1 MNVKALMRRIELRL
15 LDRHVASRCT
25 VFAVLSLPMCFIL
38 WGLQAYA
45 LAHPEAGAFYRP
57 GALLM
62 AQQALTALIVWLATV
77 VVLAWNLRRH
87 DCDAR
92 WLAQWT
98 IMPTFV
104 IFLLLAIGHGLKDT
118 PMGMVLIQALVVA
131 RALFSLRTIRPT
143 LVLVVALMV
152 AGDLLVTAGLLDYAP
167 LLTAPVFNGEDL
179 AGWWA
184 VWLRVMF
191 QAAVL
196 PFTAML
202 FFAFYTLR
210 RQRKELESLVRT
222 DALTGLSNRRE
233 FMNQLEI
240 ESHRHAR
247 SGRPFCLVVCDVDH
261 FKKVNDSWGH
271 PVGDMVLAQL
281 GDILQSSTRDQID
294 TAARLG
300 GEEFVLLLPDTSLDG
315 AHRVASKIAGSL
327 REHAFQAEGVSFRVT
342 QSIGITEVHGG
353 QGERALRIADQN
365 LYTAK
370 RAGRDQVVASVVEA

>member
-1 MNVKALMRRIELRL
+1 MNLKALMRRIELRL
-15 LDRHVASRCT
+15 LDRNVANRCM
-25 VFAVLSLPMCFIL
+25 VFAVLSLPMGLIL

-57 GALLM
+57 GALRL
-62 AQQALTALIVWLATV
+62 AQLGLTALILWLTA
-77 VVLAWNLRRH
+77 VVLLAWHLRRQGR
-87 DCDAR
+87 DAR

-98 IMPTFV
+98 VMPTFIV
-104 IFLLLAIGHGLKDT
+104 FLLLAIGHGLKDT
-118 PMGMVLIQALVVA
+118 PMGMVLIQELVVA
-131 RALFSLRTIRPT
+131 RALFSLRTLKST
-143 LVLVVALMV
+143 LILVVVMV
-152 AGDLLVTAGLLDYAP
+152 MASDLLITAGQLGYAP

-196 PFTAML
+196 PFSAML
-202 FFAFYTLR
+202 FFAFNTLR

-222 DALTGLSNRRE
+222 DVLTGLSNRRE
-233 FMNQLEI
+233 FMSQLEI

-271 PVGDMVLAQL
+271 PVGDAVLAQL
-281 GDILQSSTRDQID
+281 GRILQSSTRDQID

-300 GEEFVLLLPDTSLDG
+300 GEEFVLLLPDTHLDG
-315 AHRVASKIAGSL
+315 ARRVASKIASSL
-327 REHAFQAEGVSFRVT
+327 REHVFQADGASFSVT
-342 QSIGITEVHGG
+342 QSIGIAEVHGG

-370 RAGRDQVVASVVEA
+370 RAGRDQTVASVVA